1 MLVRQAVLCAGADIN
16 RLPTKAIKLLADVGF
31 SSSTRYRFV
40 AQNDKLLHLGIRRW
54 YKKPL
59 PLSNARCVAAA
70 VAILR
75 PKSALAALDE
85 IGLES
90 LFSIS
95 NATYRR
101 SFRNAGNK
109 PVALIMAKQEAVL
122 LSTTAAQ
129 QQQVTVDRLNIQNH
143 QFSSGR
149 RRTRNLEVFSV
160 LVSTH
165 IERQVIR
172 SNPAREPTPPIQL
185 TKFNSHSHSCESAF
199 QHIHISSNLR
209 AIARLLEG
217 WTKNV
222 QPHQHC
228 KFNGQGT
235 CGYGRAFAQE
245 DSNLTARR
253 LFLPE
258 KYPSPITTDR
268 VS

>member
-16 RLPTKAIKLLADVGF
+16 RLPTKAIKLLAHVGF

-40 AQNDKLLHLGIRRW
+40 AQNEKLLHLGIRRW

-90 LFSIS
+90 LLSIS
-95 NATYRR
+95 NATHRR

-109 PVALIMAKQEAVL
+109 PVALIMAKQETVL

-143 QFSSGR
+143 QFSCGR

-165 IERQVIR
+165 IERQVLR
-172 SNPAREPTPPIQL
+172 SNPAREPTPPIHL
-185 TKFNSHSHSCESAF
+185 GKFNSRPHSCESAF